1 MNQHHQEII
10 EILHRQQVL
19 ESLKSDCQPPTIAA
33 DAYYKKIADQC
44 RKKTPPVLRILRIL
58 AYLFAILLLVIWLL
72 CNLSLLTAPLLDI
85 PTEELSAVTA
95 APALYTAETPH

>member
-33 DAYYKKIADQC
+33 DAYYKKIAD
-44 RKKTPPVLRILRIL
+44 K
-58 AYLFAILLLVIWLL
+58 
-72 CNLSLLTAPLLDI
+72 
-85 PTEELSAVTA
+85 
-95 APALYTAETPH
+95 